1 MRRRRRRKTCHDRSM
16 RLLSQWE
23 EKAVDWARREQGWGG
38 CLSNSREQLCPL
50 PACSQAGKFLMMSLN
65 VFVSLTPSSYVIW
78 VTLPVY
84 PSSLWPS
91 GKGRRESSFISP
103 AETNK

>member
-1 MRRRRRRKTCHDRSM
+1 MIVRCGCRANGRRKPWIGLAESR
-16 RLLSQWE
+16 
-23 EKAVDWARREQGWGG
+23 AGGG

-65 VFVSLTPSSYVIW
+65 VFVSLTPSLYVIW
-78 VTLPVY
+78 VTLLVY